1 MDQKHSTLLDNWT
14 EVVNDVESSNGITV
28 VTMETLRDIAGYGR
42 LGSAVRANI
51 VKKLSDLGIHAI
63 TNGDLPND
71 SHANVIIYKE
81 GTPAGD
87 FIDLVSS
94 IAQGGRATET
104 TANELRRLNKETN
117 TIGIRKALESAL
129 KMLDS

>member
-1 MDQKHSTLLDNWT
+1 MTQKTDTWN
-14 EVVNDVESSNGITV
+14 EVESAVNNHDGVVV

-42 LGSAVRANI
+42 LGSTVRAQI
-51 VKKLSDLGIHAI
+51 IKSLSDIGIHAI

-87 FIDLVSS
+87 FIDLISS
-94 IAQGGRATET
+94 VAQGGRATET
-104 TANELRRLNKETN
+104 TANELRRLNKDTN
-117 TIGIRKALESAL
+117 IIGVRKALESAL